1 MNSITM
7 QLQADKLIRMAL
19 EEDIT
24 SEDVSTN
31 AVMPTN
37 VKGTVDLIAKED
49 GVIAGMDV
57 YARVFKLLDESM
69 EIEMFCQD
77 GDEVKKGD
85 LMAKV
90 TGDIR
95 VLLSGERVAL
105 NYLQRMS
112 GIATYTRS
120 VVKLLE
126 GSGVTLLDTRKNTPN
141 CRVFEKYA
149 VRVGGG
155 CNHRYNLSD
164 GVLLKDNHIGAAG
177 SITKA
182 IQMAKAY
189 APFVRKI
196 EIETETLE
204 QVAEAVEA
212 GADIIMLDN
221 MTPEVMKQ
229 AVALIDGRAQTECSG
244 NITKEN
250 IARIREIGVDFVS
263 SGALTHSAPIL
274 DISMKN
280 LHAV

>member
-126 GSGVTLLDTRKNTPN
+126 GSGVTLLDTRKTTPN

-204 QVAEAVEA
+204 HVAEAVEA

>member
-1 MNSITM
+1 M
-7 QLQADKLIRMAL
+7 
-19 EEDIT
+19 
-24 SEDVSTN
+24 
-31 AVMPTN
+31 
-37 VKGTVDLIAKED
+37 
-49 GVIAGMDV
+49 
-57 YARVFKLLDESM
+57 
-69 EIEMFCQD
+69 
-77 GDEVKKGD
+77 
-85 LMAKV
+85 
-90 TGDIR
+90 
-95 VLLSGERVAL
+95 
-105 NYLQRMS
+105 
-112 GIATYTRS
+112 
-120 VVKLLE
+120 
-126 GSGVTLLDTRKNTPN
+126 
-141 CRVFEKYA
+141 
-149 VRVGGG
+149 RVGGG

-182 IQMAKAY
+182 ITMAKEY

-196 EIETETLE
+196 EIEVETLE
-204 QVAEAVEA
+204 QVKEAVEA

-229 AVALIDGRAQTECSG
+229 AVELIDGRAQTECSG